1 MENVLN
7 QESDLNITNNNQQE
21 FFQSTLGKIIDFSL
35 DAGIRALVPDIIEN
49 EVINIKDTII
59 SEGFSEGIKSL
70 IDNAINIGK
79 SALGIVTGEFESV
92 SQAEKAI
99 EKGGILDSISSG
111 INLALNKISSMGII
125 SEDTTNLIANGK
137 DVIINNVSSNIK
149 KEFTTQSKNIDNLN
163 SYVNKWKLEYENRN
177 IEGME
182 KYMKK
187 IDKTLSKTL
196 PIENLINE
204 ARTIENIHELIKN
217 NGNNFDLSK
226 EELDLAS
233 KLN

>member
-79 SALGIVTGEFESV
+79 SALGIVTGEFESA

>member
-35 DAGIRALVPDIIEN
+35 DAGIRALVPDIVEN

>member
-196 PIENLINE
+196 QIENLISE

>member
-59 SEGFSEGIKSL
+59 SEGFSEGTKSL

-217 NGNNFDLSK
+217 NGNKFDLSK

>member
-1 MENVLN
+1 ML
-7 QESDLNITNNNQQE
+7 SI
-21 FFQSTLGKIIDFSL
+21 SL
-35 DAGIRALVPDIIEN
+35 FT
-49 EVINIKDTII
+49 INIKDTII

-70 IDNAINIGK
+70 IDNAINMGK

>member
-1 MENVLN
+1 
-7 QESDLNITNNNQQE
+7 
-21 FFQSTLGKIIDFSL
+21 
-35 DAGIRALVPDIIEN
+35 
-49 EVINIKDTII
+49 
-59 SEGFSEGIKSL
+59 
-70 IDNAINIGK
+70 
-79 SALGIVTGEFESV
+79 
-92 SQAEKAI
+92 
-99 EKGGILDSISSG
+99 
-111 INLALNKISSMGII
+111 MGII

>member
-196 PIENLINE
+196 PIENLISE

>member
-70 IDNAINIGK
+70 IDNAINMGK